1 MSANARSLSDAQPGL
16 FDSAADLLGKA
27 GTKSNDKS
35 ATRSKRKFAIGAALA
50 RSSAAAQTPATPAP
64 TPAAAAAASPQMG
77 RNTLMQQ
84 RAHLLLSAR
93 ERVFGLVLA
102 FAALALVAMVQIVWL
117 GMDKAGSSVSRF
129 SNTLV
134 PARGEITDRNGA
146 ALASEYPARSLYF
159 YPQAMKD
166 GGAPLV
172 RSPEEVARELKAIFP
187 DLNEKRAVRILK
199 SGESGYLLRRI
210 LPEQANRVWAL
221 GEVAVQTPGEMG
233 RHYPQG
239 KLAAHILGRVIENDD
254 GQNVGAFGMEKALNA
269 QLSDETLRA
278 NPVPLSID
286 VRVQGA
292 LEDEMGR
299 GMKLAQAKGAAGIVL
314 DVDTGEVLAMASMP
328 DFDPNKIS
336 QEDADN
342 TTNRVSYL
350 TGELGSVFKPLTVAA
365 AIDAGVVR
373 DLSASWNARPVEV
386 ANRSFKDFED
396 KGDRLNIPQAL
407 AYSSNTVTMRVAD
420 ELGGE
425 QLRKVMLDLGMNVA
439 PEIELQARGR
449 PYWPKGKW
457 SQLTTMTVGYGH
469 GLSVTPLHLA
479 NAYAAMVNGGIFRP
493 ATLRKVE
500 PGKANPGKRVFKA
513 STSHRM
519 RQLLRMVAIY
529 GTGRKADATGFRVGG
544 KTGSAEKL
552 VNGRYSKTKLISTFA
567 SAFPMDRPRYVV
579 VVALD
584 EPRITQA
591 IKGRTA
597 AWNAAPIVGN
607 LIRRAG
613 PMLGVRPDN
622 TRDVDISDLKYLVEG
637 RK

>member
-1 MSANARSLSDAQPGL
+1 MNASARSLSDAQPSL

-27 GTKSNDKS
+27 GKKTNDQPATKS
-35 ATRSKRKFAIGAALA
+35 KRRTSIGATLA
-50 RSSAAAQTPATPAP
+50 RAGAAATPAP
-64 TPAAAAAASPQMG
+64 AIAASPQMG
-77 RNTLMQQ
+77 RINLMQQ
-84 RAHLLLSAR
+84 RAHMLLSAR
-93 ERVFGLVLA
+93 ERVYWLVLG
-102 FAALALVAMVQIVWL
+102 FAALALVAMVQIAWL

-129 SNTLV
+129 SNSLV

-159 YPQAMKD
+159 YPKAMKD
-166 GGAPLV
+166 GGTPLV

-187 DLNEKRAVRILK
+187 DLNETRAVRTLK
-199 SGESGYLLRRI
+199 SGEGGYLLRRI

-221 GEVAVQTPGEMG
+221 GEVAVQTPDEMG

-239 KLAAHILGRVIENDD
+239 KLAAHVLGRVIENDD
-254 GQNVGAFGMEKALNA
+254 GENVGAFGMEKALDE
-269 QLSDETLRA
+269 QLSDKTLRA

-439 PEIELQARGR
+439 PDIELQARGK
-449 PYWPKGKW
+449 PYWPQGKW

-500 PGKANPGKRVFKA
+500 PGTANPGKRVFKA
-513 STSHRM
+513 STSQRM

-529 GTGRKADATGFRVGG
+529 GTGRKANATGFRVGG

-584 EPRITQA
+584 EPRITRA